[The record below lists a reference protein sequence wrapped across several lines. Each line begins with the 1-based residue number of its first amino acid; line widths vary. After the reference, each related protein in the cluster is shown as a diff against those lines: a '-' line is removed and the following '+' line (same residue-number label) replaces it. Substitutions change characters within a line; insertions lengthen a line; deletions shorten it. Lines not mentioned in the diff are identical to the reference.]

1 MNPDPSSESS
11 ISSELANRRR
21 AGRRALQSELTLKVK
36 SEFITGVSD
45 NFSHIGV
52 LFFSKEPL
60 RVEVEV
66 EEDGETRTYSGRL
79 VRVQRMSAENT
90 GFAVEF
96 DRD

>member
-1 MNPDPSSESS
+1 MNPDSSSEYSS
-11 ISSELANRRR
+11 ASEVANRRR
-21 AGRRALQSELTLKVK
+21 AGRRTVQSELTLKVK
-36 SEFITGVSD
+36 SESITGVSD
-45 NFSHIGV
+45 NFSHIGI

-66 EEDGETRTYSGRL
+66 EEDGELRTYSGRL